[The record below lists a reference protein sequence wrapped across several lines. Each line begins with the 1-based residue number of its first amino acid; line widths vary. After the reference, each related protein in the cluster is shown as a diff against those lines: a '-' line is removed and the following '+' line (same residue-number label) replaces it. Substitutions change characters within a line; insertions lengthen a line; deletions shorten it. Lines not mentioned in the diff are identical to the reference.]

1 VNSDNADKLTS
12 ILFLFSIE
20 FNIKPKTNHLM
31 SVKHLGSCH
40 CGAVRFEAEAPSHLR
55 VFRCNCSI
63 CRKKQNNH
71 FIIPKRQ
78 FKLLSGQDYLTTYT
92 FNTGQAQ
99 HLFCR
104 QCGVQS
110 FYSPRSN
117 PDCYGVMPH
126 CIDSPTIESIE
137 YLDFDGENWEKSM
150 NECAQTGDQN
160 PFDIK

>member
-1 VNSDNADKLTS
+1 ML
-12 ILFLFSIE
+12 
-20 FNIKPKTNHLM
+20 
-31 SVKHLGSCH
+31 VKHRGSCH
-40 CGAVRFEAEAPSHLR
+40 CGAVQFEVEAPADLR

-78 FKLLSGQDYLTTYT
+78 FTLLTGAEYLTTYR
-92 FNTGQAQ
+92 FNTKKAE

-126 CIDSPTIESIE
+126 CIDSPTINSIE
-137 YLDFDGENWEKSM
+137 YLDFDGHNWEIAMKQCIDNGSS
-150 NECAQTGDQN
+150 N